1 MNPPL
6 KHSKQREAIM
16 DFLKHTKDH
25 PTADTIYTSLRETFP
40 NISLGTVYR
49 NLALLVERGDI
60 LKLSCDGKS
69 DRFDATLDPHYHV
82 ICTQCG
88 EVIDLEMESID
99 HINVIASANFPGK
112 ITDHVTYFR
121 GTCAHCLENAEKH
134 VG

>member
-6 KHSKQREAIM
+6 KHSKQREAIV
-16 DFLKHTKDH
+16 DYLKNTKEH
-25 PTADTIYTSLRETFP
+25 PTADTIYTSLRVNFP

-69 DRFDATLDPHYHV
+69 DRFDATLDPHYHC
-82 ICTQCG
+82 ICTECG

-99 HINVIASANFPGK
+99 HINVIANASFSGQ
-112 ITDHVTYFR
+112 ITSHVTFFR
-121 GTCAHCLENAEKH
+121 GTCADCLEKSEQH
-134 VG
+134 IG